1 MLNTGTVCGVSCNLI
16 AGSYH
21 PVSVPSFRWVT
32 DRESVGYRFEK
43 AAETMERVMARRNV
57 ELTDAYLGMMRV
69 IFDREQHLD

>member
-1 MLNTGTVCGVSCNLI
+1 
-16 AGSYH
+16 
-21 PVSVPSFRWVT
+21 VT